1 MKETKSKGGDC
12 NMKTDEYFEKD
23 CEETSYIE
31 VSLWILKSSNWILL
45 EIPGEGNLIK
55 YSTPKLKWNM
65 GLKSVWH

>member
-31 VSLWILKSSNWILL
+31 VSL
-45 EIPGEGNLIK
+45 
-55 YSTPKLKWNM
+55 
-65 GLKSVWH
+65 